1 MTKPNMPSTII
12 ITHPHHLQFAMAFSA
27 SLFYPPLSYQNAPSP
42 LLFCR
47 PHSIYLLACCSSATT
62 FASFDLRTYWT
73 TMISEI
79 EEVFDATVPV
89 QYPESIHKVIDHVV
103 LSPGAKHALPIMCI
117 ASREFV
123 GLRSTGFPIACAL
136 EMVHA
141 ASLVHDNLPCMDA
154 SPLRHGYPF
163 AHALLGIDMV
173 VITNDPLF
181 PLVYKHI
188 VTHTPSPDPIP
199 LSIIP
204 LILTEITRAIDCI
217 GINGVA
223 SLNNCPGLKML
234 SPPSIARLKPK
245 ITGHCLLGTTAGSEK
260 EILEELEALQCYGQV
275 VGVFYQLVDD
285 VLMESNDNTGK
296 MRSNVSIIK
305 VVRMDCRL
313 ELVEEVRAKAKKEL
327 EKFKDKYGEKVL
339 PLYSFVDY
347 AIESCFMVKAGAL
360 NPFQL

>member
-1 MTKPNMPSTII
+1 
-12 ITHPHHLQFAMAFSA
+12 
-27 SLFYPPLSYQNAPSP
+27 
-42 LLFCR
+42 
-47 PHSIYLLACCSSATT
+47 
-62 FASFDLRTYWT
+62 
-73 TMISEI
+73 MISEI

-234 SPPSIARLKPK
+234 SP
-245 ITGHCLLGTTAGSEK
+245 
-260 EILEELEALQCYGQV
+260 
-275 VGVFYQLVDD
+275 LVDD